1 METEPATPTRAPPGV
16 RPPGHDRGL
25 VTLLFSDVVG
35 STALKQTLGDRA
47 GVALLK
53 QHHEQIRQVLR
64 DFAEVEVIK
73 TAGDSF
79 LILFP
84 MPSEAVK
91 CALLLQGRL
100 RQFNQGL
107 SVAVQ
112 DRLGLHMGEVVIEE
126 IAPGQRDV
134 HGMQVD
140 TCSRVMGL
148 AQGGQILMTRGVFD
162 SARQM
167 LKGEDIEGVAA
178 LNWVSHGR
186 YLLKG
191 VEEPVEICEVAE
203 AGRSPLRPPD
213 TTEKAQRHST
223 PDEEPVL
230 GWRPAV
236 GQQVARTDWVLEEK
250 LGEGGFGEVWL
261 GRHRKLKDRRVFK
274 FCFRADRI
282 RSLKRELTLFR
293 LLKERIGE
301 HPNIV
306 RLHEVYFDEP
316 PYFLEEDY
324 VEGRDLAHW
333 CEAQGGVKAVPL
345 ETRLEIVAQ
354 VADAL
359 QAAHECGVIHR
370 DVKPGNILV
379 AADGSR
385 RLQSSA
391 LAPAGGSA
399 GESAA
404 LSRAQLRVQVKLTDF
419 GIGQVVSQEYLAGVT
434 RAGFTQTL
442 LPSSSSHAGTQ
453 LYLAPELLAGE
464 PATTRSDTYSLGV
477 VLYQLL
483 AGAFNRPLTSDWTK
497 EVADPLLRDDL
508 RHCVAGKPADRFVG
522 AGQLATNLRAYRQRQ
537 EERVRKQ
544 AEAAERERLRQQS
557 EHRHRLLVAAAAV
570 TLVLTAIAVA
580 LGYGFNRAEQQRR
593 RAEAYLYD
601 ADMNFAG
608 QALQQ
613 HDLGRALNFL
623 NFHRPGKAGQ
633 RDLRG
638 WEWRYLW
645 EQCRSD
651 ELATIGQHDGLVQAV
666 GLSPDGKWVAS
677 GGYDGLLKIWA
688 LDSGAAGGPWVT
700 NLQLGGGPVSSVAF
714 SPDGR
719 WLAALTWTNGF
730 ALLRAPGW
738 QREMTVTNTEK
749 GYAGSLAFSADSR
762 LLAVR
767 GEVWSLDTRAR
778 LRTLP
783 CTTYSFGH
791 PAVAWLPNSHT
802 LAGFGMSNGLYR
814 VSLFDVSSTNQDATV
829 SVIPLRAGLGE
840 PFSPATLAFSPD
852 GSHLAVGC
860 LDGTICIHAANDW
873 RQVKM
878 LTNHTAWVSSL
889 AFSKDGQWL
898 ASASFDH
905 SIKVWRTRDWR
916 ETATLHG
923 HLDEVWAVAFTPDG
937 QRLVSGSKD
946 YSVRLWPLAGR
957 SRPIAEAD
965 TSAGDTTWWG
975 LSGAC
980 PFRVGPSN
988 ILTVWDG
995 QTLQVRQ
1002 RLSSYPVAN
1011 VLFSVPSPDGRLILM
1026 ATAEGALWLTDL
1038 APGAASAPVCLQTNG
1053 SPLQD
1058 AAFSDQAEWLAV
1070 ADGQALRVW
1079 NLKNQPRRPGF
1090 VLAAENFRNLRFS
1103 HGERLLGA
1111 IMPGAIFPEQTVVV
1125 WDVASGKKLVR
1136 LQPPRD
1142 YLSELDFS
1150 PDGTVLATI
1159 CANNTCKL
1167 FDLRRRQDIT
1177 TLRGQLLSLHS
1188 VCFSPDGRR
1197 LATVSNGSGPAGAS
1211 LIIWDLETSREVLVL
1226 KTGWNISIIAGAV
1239 RFHPSGDSLL
1249 LFGAH
1254 TLRLYRAPSW
1264 EEIAAAEKSTKS
1276 KTQ

>member
-16 RPPGHDRGL
+16 RPPEHDRGL

-126 IAPGQRDV
+126 IAAGQRDV
-134 HGMQVD
+134 QGIQVD

-167 LKGEDIEGVAA
+167 LKGEDIEGVGS
-178 LNWVSHGR
+178 LSWVSHGR
-186 YLLKG
+186 YLVKG

-236 GQQVARTDWVLEEK
+236 GQQVGRTDWVLEEK

-306 RLHEVYFDEP
+306 RLYEVYFDEP

-333 CEAQGGVKAVPL
+333 CQAQGGVSAVPL

-379 AADGSR
+379 SGQWSVVGGQNEQAD
-385 RLQSSA
+385 SS
-391 LAPAGGSA
+391 LVTRHS
-399 GESAA
+399 S
-404 LSRAQLRVQVKLTDF
+404 LSVKLTDF
-419 GIGQVVSQEYLAGVT
+419 GIGQVVSEECLAGVT

-442 LPSSSSHAGTQ
+442 LSSSSSHAGTQ

-464 PATTRSDTYSLGV
+464 PATTRSDIYSLGV

-483 AGAFNRPLTSDWTK
+483 VGAFNRPLTSDWT
-497 EVADPLLRDDL
+497 EEIADPLLRDDL
-508 RHCVAGKPADRFVG
+508 RHCVAGKPAERFVG
-522 AGQLATNLRAYRQRQ
+522 AGQLAQRLRSLPERQTELAARD
-537 EERVRKQ
+537 R
-544 AEAAERERLRQQS
+544 AERRAAQ
-557 EHRHRLLVAAAAV
+557 RHRIALLAGGAA
-570 TLVLTAIAVA
+570 LLLLLLAIA
-580 LGYGFNRAEQQRR
+580 LGYGFSRAEKQRR

-601 ADMNFAG
+601 ADMNLAG

-613 HDLGRALNFL
+613 DNVGLALDFL
-623 NFHRPGKAGQ
+623 NRHRPSKTGR

-645 EQCRSD
+645 AQCRSD
-651 ELATIGQHDGLVQAV
+651 ELAEIGQHDGRVESVAV
-666 GLSPDGKWVAS
+666 SPDGKWVAS
-677 GGYDGLLKIWA
+677 GGWDGLVKIWA
-688 LDSGAAGGPWVT
+688 LSSGGAGGRWVT
-700 NLQLGGGPVSSVAF
+700 NLEVGGASVVAF

-719 WLAALTWTNGF
+719 WLAASSRTSGF
-730 ALLRAPGW
+730 ALFNAPGW
-738 QREMTVTNTEK
+738 QREMTVRDSPM
-749 GYAGSLAFSADSR
+749 AGSLSFSADSR
-762 LLAVR
+762 LLAVG
-767 GEVWSLDTRAR
+767 GEVWSLDTRTR
-778 LRTLP
+778 LRTVP
-783 CTTYSFGH
+783 CTQPGYGQ
-791 PAVAWLPNSHT
+791 PKVAWLPSSQT
-802 LAGFGMSNGLYR
+802 LATFGESNGLYR
-814 VSLFDVSSTNQDATV
+814 VSLFDVRSTNLDATV
-829 SVIPLRAGLGE
+829 AVIPLRSGLGGL
-840 PFSPATLAFSPD
+840 PFPTSLAFSPD
-852 GSHLAVGC
+852 GKHLAVGR
-860 LDGTICIHAANDW
+860 DNTIRIHAANDW

-878 LTNHTAWVSSL
+878 LTNHTALVTSV
-889 AFSKDGQWL
+889 AFSTDGQWL
-898 ASASFDH
+898 ASVSWDY
-905 SIKVWRTRDWR
+905 SIRVWCTRDWQ
-916 ETATLHG
+916 EMATLRG
-923 HLDEVWAVAFTPDG
+923 HLDEVSAVAFTPDG
-937 QRLVSGSKD
+937 QRLVTGSKD
-946 YSVRLWPLAGR
+946 CSVRLWPLSGR
-957 SRPIAEAD
+957 SKPVEEVAVPAED
-965 TSAGDTTWWG
+965 IRSFGV
-975 LSGAC
+975 SGVC
-980 PFRVGPSN
+980 PYSVGPSN
-988 ILTVWDG
+988 ILTVRDG
-995 QTLQVRQ
+995 QTLEVRQ
-1002 RLSSYPVAN
+1002 RLSSYPVTN
-1011 VLFSVPSPDGRLILM
+1011 VLDCLPSPQGHLLLM
-1026 ATAEGALWLTDL
+1026 ATTEGGLWLTDL
-1038 APGAASAPVCLQTNG
+1038 APGAVSPPVCLQTNG
-1053 SPLQD
+1053 SPLPSGD
-1058 AAFSDQAEWLAV
+1058 YAHAAFSEQAKWLAV
-1070 ADGQALRVW
+1070 ADGEALRVW
-1079 NLKNQPRRPGF
+1079 DLNQHPPQPGSM
-1090 VLAAENFRNLRFS
+1090 LAAGNFWKLRFS
-1103 HGERLLGA
+1103 QDERFLA
-1111 IMPGAIFPEQTVVV
+1111 AVASPNYTVLV

-1136 LQPPRD
+1136 FQPQREFI
-1142 YLSELDFS
+1142 SGLDFS
-1150 PDGTVLATI
+1150 PDGTVLATVSFD
-1159 CANNTCKL
+1159 NTCKL
-1167 FDLRRRQDIT
+1167 FDLRQRSTNAIAI
-1177 TLRGQLLSLHS
+1177 LPGHLGSLFS

-1197 LATVSNGSGPAGAS
+1197 LAAGTGGGGTTGSGI
-1211 LIIWDLETSREVLVL
+1211 IIWDLETDREVIAL
-1226 KTGWNISIIAGAV
+1226 KTHEVGRAV
-1239 RFHPSGDSLL
+1239 HFHPGGDSLL
-1249 LFGAH
+1249 SSARG
-1254 TLRLYRAPSW
+1254 TMRLWRAPSW
-1264 EEIAAAEKSTKS
+1264 AEIAAAEAKDK
-1276 KTQ
+1276 KGLGAP